1 MFKKITLI
9 FILAI
14 ALAAF
19 LVLRPY
25 IFKKTEAPLIV
36 DRLPDADFLGRAY
49 ILDVARETSGMLF
62 YHKVP
67 FRDLF
72 SYEFLLS
79 QGKMYG
85 LNLQN
90 PAYLFANETGNWGAI
105 IEVSDSSK
113 ILEGIERLR
122 KFVDIKDTMMNNQ
135 NVFQIKKENGYLTYS
150 NNYLFIYKGA
160 NFNAAFKRVTQAKY
174 GDYSPAW
181 KKFLKE
187 KQFKDEKLVL
197 YSNWRKLKENG
208 VKTAIFA
215 HDSDSVSFSLLAY
228 VRNKNPL
235 NVSMKKEGLNFKS
248 GEFTNKM
255 LNVHLNIS
263 KLRNAPE
270 DPLYKW
276 LVKTGKK
283 VSFPTVEFIE
293 AWEGDLSMRLGG
305 YQLVKETYIESVL
318 DEDFNV
324 SEVVKEKE
332 VKIPGFS
339 VLFSVNKNGRK
350 LINQLLSKGIL
361 TKEDGLYR
369 FLYSPQLKMRN
380 TNDYFIFHSGQF
392 TPKMESHARNSGI
405 WTQKGTK
412 VEFTIDSLSRH
423 EIFGNIYIPI
433 DRILKRNRFF

>member
-1 MFKKITLI
+1 
-9 FILAI
+9 
-14 ALAAF
+14 
-19 LVLRPY
+19 
-25 IFKKTEAPLIV
+25 
-36 DRLPDADFLGRAY
+36 
-49 ILDVARETSGMLF
+49 
-62 YHKVP
+62 
-67 FRDLF
+67 
-72 SYEFLLS
+72 
-79 QGKMYG
+79 
-85 LNLQN
+85 
-90 PAYLFANETGNWGAI
+90 
-105 IEVSDSSK
+105 
-113 ILEGIERLR
+113 
-122 KFVDIKDTMMNNQ
+122 
-135 NVFQIKKENGYLTYS
+135 
-150 NNYLFIYKGA
+150 
-160 NFNAAFKRVTQAKY
+160 
-174 GDYSPAW
+174 
-181 KKFLKE
+181 
-187 KQFKDEKLVL
+187 
-197 YSNWRKLKENG
+197 
-208 VKTAIFA
+208 
-215 HDSDSVSFSLLAY
+215 
-228 VRNKNPL
+228 
-235 NVSMKKEGLNFKS
+235 MKKEGLNFKS

-283 VSFPTVEFIE
+283 VSFPTVEFLE